1 MLRAAPRVPHRTG
14 PDRSKRRL
22 VIWTLIGL
30 TLSFLGAILTAS
42 SQSSPGPGSTCS
54 LTSNAPTLC
63 EPPAE
68 PSTSCPLSDLK
79 VSTVDEF
86 TKGSSVEISD
96 MTSDGDS
103 LLSLFSMNICDTA
116 MARAVAES
124 LASEMQTALHK
135 RVRATDELRPDRRYV
150 IQLDDRG
157 IFDSATIE
165 IDPANVFHC
174 SNKNGALRAWKEDVV
189 LDYKTEVLSFPVYGD
204 IVKSVLAASESKEL
218 ALKLIHVFRWDID
231 FQVDPKKGDVCKIV
245 FERRYADDK
254 AAGYGR
260 ILYAVY
266 QGKRTGRKTACLFN
280 GEYYDEHGVELKK
293 DYLRAPLNTLR
304 ITSGWGWRIHPVL
317 KYPKFHYGVDYG
329 APTGTPVFSIAD
341 GTVSFQGCES
351 AYGLYVCIKHGNGR
365 ESRYS
370 HLSRILVK
378 KGQRV
383 RQHQTIGLVGST
395 GRSTGPHLFFEI
407 LDKGKRIDPTKV
419 RLVRDPASVPSPL
432 KRRFNSVITNNEEF
446 LFYRASWNAHN
457 V

>member
-1 MLRAAPRVPHRTG
+1 MR
-14 PDRSKRRL
+14 
-22 VIWTLIGL
+22 
-30 TLSFLGAILTAS
+30 
-42 SQSSPGPGSTCS
+42 
-54 LTSNAPTLC
+54 
-63 EPPAE
+63 
-68 PSTSCPLSDLK
+68 
-79 VSTVDEF
+79 
-86 TKGSSVEISD
+86 
-96 MTSDGDS
+96 
-103 LLSLFSMNICDTA
+103 
-116 MARAVAES
+116 
-124 LASEMQTALHK
+124 TALNK
-135 RVRATDELRPDRRYV
+135 RVRITDELRPDRRYV
-150 IQLDDRG
+150 IQLDDKG
-157 IFDSATIE
+157 VLESATIE
-165 IDPANVFHC
+165 LDPANVFHC
-174 SNKNGALRAWKEDVV
+174 ANKDGEIRSWKEDVV

-204 IVKSVLAASESKEL
+204 IVKSVLAAREGKEL

-231 FQVDPKKGDVCKIV
+231 FQVDPKKGDLCKVV

-280 GEYYDEHGVELKK
+280 GSYYDEHGVELKK

-329 APTGTPVFSIAD
+329 APTGTPVFAISD
-341 GTVSFQGCES
+341 GTVTFEGCGP
-351 AYGLYVCIKHGNGR
+351 AYGLYVCVRHGNGR

-383 RQHQTIGLVGST
+383 KQHQTIGLVGST

-407 LDKGKRIDPTKV
+407 LDNGKRIDPTKV
-419 RLVRDPASVPSPL
+419 RLVRNPGTVPSPL
-432 KRRFNSVITNNEEF
+432 KRRFKSVITNNEGF

-457 V
+457 A